1 MASLEETS
9 SALDVVVG
17 RALPVQQFVEA
28 AQLLAAAALFI
39 LTGHEAEQ
47 GQQRK
52 EDEGSHCSRRSEIQ
66 VFFIICFNNQSFRSL
81 FIYWMID
88 TG

>member
-1 MASLEETS
+1 VASLEEAS

-28 AQLLAAAALFI
+28 AKLLVAAALFI

-52 EDEGSHCSRRSEIQ
+52 EDEGFHCCRRSEIKS
-66 VFFIICFNNQSFRSL
+66 FFYNFF
-81 FIYWMID
+81 F
-88 TG
+88 